1 MTGFDE
7 LERQLLDRVARRGR
21 RRLAGRGLAT
31 VRRPATARRGVL
43 GGGAGLRGV
52 MRGLGA
58 GLAVAV
64 AVAVAVFALTSL
76 GHRSTQPGRATTT
89 TSHHLSTSTAFRYAR
104 IANREYSAAMAA
116 AAKRDHACASSAG
129 TTSDAP
135 PNPALVSVLG
145 VLGGPP
151 SGSVPMP
158 PWLQGV
164 GLQSAREQVFR
175 PWADGIYIR
184 YVRLARV
191 ADGIYFYITAAA
203 QIPPPPPP
211 ARCYS
216 EAMTILRARTRTL
229 TRAERDA
236 ILSLA
241 QQMTTCAEGSD
252 KRNPPRPAICFS
264 AFGPNHSSPERCG
277 AWAALIKTHGIFS
290 GGSVAH
296 GVVPDG
302 VGSVTLEYRTDQPGQ
317 TTNYAGNVVNN
328 VFAIKV
334 APRDARISAERMIW
348 HSARGAVI
356 KVIPEKG

>member
-21 RRLAGRGLAT
+21 RRVTVPRLRGIWRGGA
-31 VRRPATARRGVL
+31 PRRGVL
-43 GGGAGLRGV
+43 GGGGGLRGV
-52 MRGLGA
+52 TRGLGA
-58 GLAVAV
+58 GLVVALAAAVV
-64 AVAVAVFALTSL
+64 VLALTSFR
-76 GHRSTQPGRATTT
+76 HRSAHPGRGPATA
-89 TSHHLSTSTAFRYAR
+89 SHHVSVPIGPRYPGVAIR
-104 IANREYSAAMAA
+104 YYSAAMAA
-116 AAKRDHACASSAG
+116 AGKRDRACALRAG

-135 PNPALVSVLG
+135 PDPALVSVLG
-145 VLGGPP
+145 VLSGPP
-151 SGSVPMP
+151 SGSVPLP

-164 GLQSAREQVFR
+164 GPQSARQQVFR
-175 PWADGIYIR
+175 PWADGINIR

-191 ADGIYFYITAAA
+191 ADGIYFYITAAG
-203 QIPPPPPP
+203 QIPPPPPA

-229 TRAERDA
+229 RSAERDA
-236 ILSLA
+236 ILNQV
-241 QQMTTCAEGSD
+241 QQMTSFARRSD

-264 AFGPNHSSPERCG
+264 AFGPRHSSPERCG
-277 AWAALIKTHGIFS
+277 AWAGLIKTHGIFN

-302 VGSVTLEYRTDQPGQ
+302 VASVILEYRTSQPGQ
-317 TTNYAGNVVNN
+317 TANYAGSVVNN

-334 APRDARISAERMIW
+334 ARSDARLSAERMIW
-348 HSARGAVI
+348 RSASGAVI